1 MIKFSS
7 VLKKFFILFLY
18 WVAFEWTFLSLVQN
32 IKIIY
37 SVRIIIDFLP
47 VILVMIYFYINPLVL
62 SRIGFKII
70 LASFF
75 VISLG
80 IISLLI
86 EGENIYKVFINIGIA
101 IRFVPL
107 IILTQNIDS
116 KFKELFLK
124 NIKIIYWI
132 QISLAIIQL
141 VNKQIFLELFLPN
154 LEIFDKITPSS
165 YREFAINTTFIN
177 TIEFSFFIV
186 SISIV
191 YIFNLK
197 KQSTRWVIFFCSLIV
212 ITLSLSTISII
223 AILIIGY
230 YLSRYKQLYPILFLV
245 PIFFVVIFNQSI
257 LFDFIGTKN
266 IDAWLES
273 SSKYSRL
280 GYFTKL
286 LPQFFSMNVKDILLG
301 MGTSV
306 DIINSKLQAYQNL
319 PLILTYGKN
328 NLIQLKDVYW
338 ISILISQGIVGI
350 FLFIIILKTIYSFAR
365 RRLTNQEFTII
376 KLFIYV
382 IILLGFFNQVLDIKG
397 FSYVFWLTIGIFF
410 NNNIRNEKIKSAN
423 YSS

>member
-245 PIFFVVIFNQSI
+245 PIFFCSNF
-257 LFDFIGTKN
+257 
-266 IDAWLES
+266 
-273 SSKYSRL
+273 
-280 GYFTKL
+280 
-286 LPQFFSMNVKDILLG
+286 
-301 MGTSV
+301 
-306 DIINSKLQAYQNL
+306 
-319 PLILTYGKN
+319 
-328 NLIQLKDVYW
+328 
-338 ISILISQGIVGI
+338 
-350 FLFIIILKTIYSFAR
+350 
-365 RRLTNQEFTII
+365 
-376 KLFIYV
+376 
-382 IILLGFFNQVLDIKG
+382 
-397 FSYVFWLTIGIFF
+397 
-410 NNNIRNEKIKSAN
+410 
-423 YSS
+423 